1 MLGMELMNRTSGKV
15 TDRKRPLTI
24 DDLADAMRVPRRSRT
39 VHQLVAVQREIDKLE
54 RRRKQLLS
62 KLAGN
67 R

>member
-1 MLGMELMNRTSGKV
+1 MKKRTRGTV
-15 TDRKRPLTI
+15 ADHKRSLTI
-24 DDLADAMRVPRRSRT
+24 DDLADAMQVPRRSRT

-62 KLAGN
+62 KLAGS

>member
-1 MLGMELMNRTSGKV
+1 MEMKDRARRTVPDS
-15 TDRKRPLTI
+15 KRPLTI
-24 DDLADAMRVPRRSRT
+24 DDLADAMQVPRRSRT

>member
-1 MLGMELMNRTSGKV
+1 MEMRNRTRSV
-15 TDRKRPLTI
+15 VADRKRSLTM